1 MQLKATILNKAIE
14 YLGNVVKNQLK
25 QQPNKDTSLPDW
37 KELPLPDLDGILK
50 PIHDILHLP
59 KMSKEELVVF
69 LIAAVPHLKPNF
81 FDDLIAEFIPNG
93 GEFPQIGGIR
103 GKQHR
108 GFLPTGETALYIL
121 AGEDMGQRFHIRKIF
136 NNDHFFQRQKLLWVE
151 ETVDSDPF
159 MSGKIVISP
168 EVIDLI
174 VHNEIIQPR
183 FGLNFPAQRL
193 ETDLKWVDIVLN
205 PNTDR
210 QISELKLWLD
220 HNDVLLHKHGM
231 KNKLKPGYRVLFHGP
246 PGTGKTLTAN
256 LLGKRCNRDIYK
268 IDLSLVVSKYI
279 GETEKNLSRLF
290 DKAENKNWILFF
302 DEADALF
309 GKRTQ
314 IKDSHD
320 RYANQEISYLLQR
333 VEMFDGLVILASNL
347 KENID
352 NAFIRRFQ
360 AIIYFPMPTV
370 DEKMKIWKQAFPK
383 DFKKPDDGELR
394 KICQKY
400 KLSGASIMNIIQYCS
415 LLSLG
420 KGEKK
425 IKIDNIH
432 EGIRKEFIKEGQTS

>member
-25 QQPNKDTSLPDW
+25 QQLNKDTSLPDW

-93 GEFPQIGGIR
+93 GEFLQIGGIR

-121 AGEDMGQRFHIRKIF
+121 AGEDMGQRFRIRKIF
-136 NNDHFFQRQKLLWVE
+136 NNEHFFQRQKLLWVE

-174 VHNEIIQPR
+174 VHNEIVQPR

-205 PNTDR
+205 PNTDK

-220 HNDVLLHKHGM
+220 HNDVLLHKYGM

-290 DKAENKNWILFF
+290 DKAENKDWILFF

-352 NAFIRRFQ
+352 DAFIRRFQ
-360 AIIYFPMPTV
+360 SIIYFPMPTV